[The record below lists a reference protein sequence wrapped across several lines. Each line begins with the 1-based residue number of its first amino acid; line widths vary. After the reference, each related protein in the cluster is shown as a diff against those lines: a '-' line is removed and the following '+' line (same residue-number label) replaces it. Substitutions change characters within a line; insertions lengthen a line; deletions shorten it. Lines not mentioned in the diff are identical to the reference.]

1 MPQKA
6 DHENDSL
13 LSDTEEIAKWNKTG
27 MNEMRM
33 NEIWKWQW
41 MKKTSL
47 GLVPQNQSEWQ
58 KTVKEE
64 KK

>member
-13 LSDTEEIAKWNKTG
+13 LSDTEQIAKWNKTG

-33 NEIWKWQW
+33 NEIWQW
-41 MKKTSL
+41 MEKTSQ

-58 KTVKEE
+58 KMAKEE